1 MKTRKNLLFLLLTV
15 SMFAVVGCSTRNDVS
30 ESVSIN
36 AEKSM
41 KARKTPISTSSM
53 PYTSHS
59 ELYSLY
65 AADPHN
71 VIHYNV
77 ARLLATTELV
87 TGAYK
92 ALNVNPD
99 TAWYLTQYPKVIYNY
114 DNTPKYYEFGYV
126 VGRQIVAT
134 VTTYA
139 QREVDGVIAY
149 LFPEPLSYPNATLD
163 YYVGNYPNRYMGSGG
178 VCYLDDKEKE
188 IVGEDFSIYGST
200 DEDDLYNMLYAMNAD
215 DREAIDGDMMKEG
228 SYNYNEDKDDII
240 AYWEEVDNFLESHSE
255 LLSEKEPESK
265 DDVERYIF
273 LHQYTGEYDTKD
285 NGTDQ
290 DIVGM
295 LLKCFDYL
303 VGNFVTHEL
312 AEYSNPNLHN
322 TRWQGFCGPS
332 VCAWIYRGKYNNY
345 KGHYLPL
352 HGYQGPSAPQYFIS
366 LNDHAYY
373 MYDDISAPSNIGSHT
388 ALYYYTTRSNDADY
402 GLCACFYNEAVPF
415 INRQQWQFP
424 LYHGGLN
431 RGFDVATDGKYQ
443 VQFTCSPYEYMIN
456 NQEPIII
463 AINCNH
469 YIAAFASMATL
480 KKNNKVK
487 DVYFVITDNGTVI
500 GSNGYRPM
508 FRRKNGWN
516 LHYGMKRN

>member
-65 AADPHN
+65 AADPQH

-77 ARLLATTELV
+77 ARLLASTELV
-87 TGAYK
+87 AGANN

-99 TAWYLTQYPKVIYNY
+99 TAWYLTQFPKVIYNY

-149 LFPEPLSYPNATLD
+149 LFPEPLSYPSMTLD

-178 VCYLDDKEKE
+178 VCYLNSSE
-188 IVGEDFSIYGST
+188 GYLSNTDFSMYGST
-200 DEDDLYNMLYAMNAD
+200 GEEDLHNMLS
-215 DREAIDGDMMKEG
+215 MMKTEDINAINSDMLEEG
-228 SYNYNEDKDDII
+228 STNYNEDKEEII
-240 AYWEEVDNFLESHSE
+240 NYWDEVDKFLESHSE
-255 LLSEKEPESK
+255 LLSEKEPDPK
-265 DDVERYIF
+265 DDLEAYLRRHPY
-273 LHQYTGEYDTKD
+273 QEEYDTKD

-290 DIVGM
+290 DIVGA
-295 LLKCFDYL
+295 LLKVFDYL

-332 VCAWIYRGKYNNY
+332 VCAWIYRGKYNSY

-352 HGYQGPSAPQYFIS
+352 HGYQGPSAPQYFVS
-366 LNDHAYY
+366 LSDHAYY
-373 MYDDISAPSNIGSHT
+373 QYNDISAPSNIGSHT

-402 GLCACFYNEAVPF
+402 GLCSCFYNEAVPF
-415 INRQQWQFP
+415 IYRQEWQFP

-463 AINCNH
+463 AINCDH